1 MKQMLIT
8 LSIIIVFIVV
18 GCKGESKG
26 TSNTFTTIDSEN
38 YQSGIIDQIGDQP
51 TIAKADDGSIGI
63 TYGSEETIY
72 YSESIDGGESF
83 KEPEI
88 VGNLE
93 GLLLGYSSG
102 PQIAFTKMSIVITAP
117 SKAGNLYAWS
127 KDRKDGIWKGPFR
140 VNDVEKSVEECL
152 SSITATNEGYLY
164 STWIDTRFLETTT
177 NENHSVSV
185 EKHDAM
191 KMNQKMEENLNV
203 MTPLGITKKE
213 LYDKIGEKPENGHL
227 AFHNDTDGN
236 LLWVLK
242 DDNDN
247 VIKAE
252 NMEAYKEFKKINGQR
267 SKPKGKI
274 YISSSMD
281 QGKTWAKSELVYQ
294 SPDGS
299 VCECCKPSIETDSEG
314 NIVIM
319 FRNNI
324 DGSRDL
330 HYTKSTD
337 KGISFSV
344 PQKLGSGTWKINGC
358 PMDGGGLVSFGSN
371 GVMSTWQREGIIYT
385 ANSGQSEQMLGT
397 GRAPS
402 ISGNPDNYSIVYI
415 KGNEVMAMHQPM
427 TMSEKIGNGTSA
439 KVLSVQ
445 DGIIYIWVGDK
456 GIEYKKFKRI

>member
-1 MKQMLIT
+1 
-8 LSIIIVFIVV
+8 
-18 GCKGESKG
+18 
-26 TSNTFTTIDSEN
+26 
-38 YQSGIIDQIGDQP
+38 
-51 TIAKADDGSIGI
+51 
-63 TYGSEETIY
+63 
-72 YSESIDGGESF
+72 
-83 KEPEI
+83 
-88 VGNLE
+88 
-93 GLLLGYSSG
+93 
-102 PQIAFTKMSIVITAP
+102 
-117 SKAGNLYAWS
+117 
-127 KDRKDGIWKGPFR
+127 
-140 VNDVEKSVEECL
+140 
-152 SSITATNEGYLY
+152 
-164 STWIDTRFLETTT
+164 
-177 NENHSVSV
+177 
-185 EKHDAM
+185 
-191 KMNQKMEENLNV
+191 
-203 MTPLGITKKE
+203 
-213 LYDKIGEKPENGHL
+213 
-227 AFHNDTDGN
+227 
-236 LLWVLK
+236 
-242 DDNDN
+242 
-247 VIKAE
+247 
-252 NMEAYKEFKKINGQR
+252 
-267 SKPKGKI
+267 
-274 YISSSMD
+274 MD